1 MKLILR
7 LLLGLVFLV
16 MALWATGAVYYSN
29 LPEEWM
35 RQAGAGLF
43 ALISIVLLAAVRPW
57 WRTWLF
63 FLFLFGAVVVWFL
76 LIPASNQRPWRPD
89 VAVLPYAEV
98 KGDKVTIHNLR
109 HCDYRTETNYTVR
122 HYDRT
127 FDLAKLRTVDVSVVH
142 WGSPHIAHTLLS
154 YGFEGGGYVCFSI
167 ETRMEKSESYS
178 ALKGFFRQYELT
190 YVVADERDLIRLR
203 TNFRHEQV
211 YLYRMKTDPRVARQV
226 FLSYAAE
233 MNRLREKPAWYNVV
247 TRNCTTDIRTLSL
260 PFAQNKGWDWRML
273 VNGHVDEMAYDNGAL
288 DRRLPFEQLKAR
300 SLINERAKAAGDS
313 PNFSRLIRAGM

>member
-1 MKLILR
+1 MKLIFR
-7 LLLGLVFLV
+7 LLLGLVFLG

-43 ALISIVLLAAVRPW
+43 ALVSIILLAVVRPW

-63 FLFLFGAVVVWFL
+63 FLLLFGAVVVWFL
-76 LIPASNQRPWRPD
+76 LIPASNQRHWRPD
-89 VAVLPYAEV
+89 VAVLPYTEV
-98 KGDKVTIHNLR
+98 KGDKVTIHNMR
-109 HCDYRTETNYTVR
+109 YCDYRTETNYTVR
-122 HYDRT
+122 HFDKT

-154 YGFEGGGYVCFSI
+154 YGFEGGDYVCFSI

-178 ALKGFFRQYELT
+178 AIKGFFRQFELT

-203 TNFRHEQV
+203 TNFRNEQV
-211 YLYRMKTDPRVARQV
+211 YLYRMNTDPRVARQI
-226 FLSYAAE
+226 FLRYAAE
-233 MNRLREKPAWYNVV
+233 MNRLREKPEWYNVV

-260 PFAQNKGWDWRML
+260 PFAKNKSWDWRIL
-273 VNGHVDEMAYDNGAL
+273 INGHVDEMAYENGAL

-300 SLINERAKAAGDS
+300 SLINERARAAGDS
-313 PNFSRLIRAGM
+313 PAFSRLIRAGM